1 MSMANSS
8 NMNQESTLPAK
19 GDAMSKQEIRSS
31 ASLAGVFALRM
42 LGLFLI
48 LPVFSLHAQTLPDG
62 NNAVLV
68 GLAMGMYGLCQAICQ
83 IPLGMASDRIGR
95 KPVIVAGLILFAL
108 GSVWAA
114 LADSVMGILIGRA
127 IQGSGAISAALTALI
142 ADTTRE
148 QHRTKAMAMVGGSIG
163 ISFALSLVMAPA
175 LYQALGMSGIFFLTA
190 ALALCGIA
198 VVLKLTPSAPA
209 LPLARVPLRQVLAMP
224 ELMRLN
230 YGVFVLH
237 LSQMAMFVVL
247 PAYLVNVVELP
258 LSQHWKLYLPVMV
271 LSFFTMLPAI
281 MYGEKNGKMKTVFV
295 AAIALLCL
303 VLFAF
308 SSALQHRL
316 GLIVL
321 LFAFFIAFN
330 ILEACQPSL
339 VSRLAPLAAKGSALG
354 VYNTLQALGLFCG
367 GWLGGW
373 LKQQGNHAAVF
384 VLAGL
389 FCAVWLIIAAAMPA
403 IGHRKS
409 ASLTEDD
416 ANSGMNATK
425 SRAN

>member
-1 MSMANSS
+1 MSMATTSQLENSS
-8 NMNQESTLPAK
+8 VPVENDP
-19 GDAMSKQEIRSS
+19 MSRTEIRSA
-31 ASLAGVFALRM
+31 ASLAAIFALRM

-48 LPVFSLHAQTLPDG
+48 LPVFALHAQTLPDG

-83 IPLGMASDRIGR
+83 IPMGMASDRLGR
-95 KPVIVAGLILFAL
+95 KPVIVAGLLLFAV

-127 IQGSGAISAALTALI
+127 IQGSGAISAALSALI

-163 ISFALSLVMAPA
+163 LSFALSLVAAPA
-175 LYQALGMSGIFFLTA
+175 LYQAIGLSGIFFLTA
-190 ALALCGIA
+190 ALALAGI
-198 VVLKLTPSAPA
+198 VVVVKMTPSAPA
-209 LPLARVPLRQVLAMP
+209 LPRSQVALHEILLMP

-247 PAYLVNVVELP
+247 PAYIVNVVDLP
-258 LSQHWKLYLPVMV
+258 LQQHWKLYLPVMI

-281 MYGEKNGKMKTVFV
+281 MYGEKNGKMKTVFLG
-295 AAIALLCL
+295 AISLLCL
-303 VLFAF
+303 VLFAL
-308 SSALQHRL
+308 SGALQQRYA
-316 GLIVL
+316 LIVL

-339 VSRLAPLAAKGSALG
+339 VSRLAPAAAKGTALG

-367 GWLGGW
+367 GYLGGW
-373 LKQQGNHAAVF
+373 LKQQGNPAAVF
-384 VLAGL
+384 ILAGL
-389 FCAVWLIIAAAMPA
+389 LCTVWLIIAAAMPA
-403 IGHRKS
+403 IGRRQAAARES
-409 ASLTEDD
+409 VDLAES
-416 ANSGMNATK
+416 NSGIKAIN
-425 SRAN
+425 

>member
-1 MSMANSS
+1 M
-8 NMNQESTLPAK
+8 TLNA
-19 GDAMSKQEIRSS
+19 GEAMSKQEIRSA
-31 ASLAGVFALRM
+31 ASLAGIFALRM

-48 LPVFSLHAQTLPDG
+48 LPVFALHAQTLPDG

-83 IPLGMASDRIGR
+83 IPLGMASDRLGR
-95 KPVIVAGLILFAL
+95 KPVIIAGLVLFAV

-114 LADSVMGILIGRA
+114 MADSVMGILIGRA

-163 ISFALSLVMAPA
+163 ISFALSLVCAPA
-175 LYQALGMSGIFFLTA
+175 LYQAVGMRGIFFLTA
-190 ALALCGIA
+190 ALAVSGVAI
-198 VVLKLTPSAPA
+198 VLKLTPSAPA
-209 LPLARVPLRQVLAMP
+209 LPMKRVALREVLLMP
-224 ELMRLN
+224 ELVRLN

-247 PAYLVNVVELP
+247 PAYLVSVVDLP

-281 MYGEKNGKMKTVFV
+281 MYGEKKGKMKTVFV
-295 AAIALLCL
+295 AAIALLSL

-308 SSALQHRL
+308 SSALQHRI
-316 GLIVL
+316 GLIIL

-339 VSRLAPLAAKGSALG
+339 VSRLAPAEAKGTALG

-373 LKQQGNHAAVF
+373 LKQHGNPAAVF

-389 FCAVWLIIAAAMPA
+389 LCAVWLIIAAAMPA
-403 IGHRKS
+403 ISHRKASTTPADAGNAGINARKS
-409 ASLTEDD
+409 AI
-416 ANSGMNATK
+416 N
-425 SRAN
+425 

>member
-8 NMNQESTLPAK
+8 NLDNLSTKSSDA
-19 GDAMSKQEIRSS
+19 AMSPIEIRS
-31 ASLAGVFALRM
+31 AATLAGIFALRM

-48 LPVFSLHAQTLPDG
+48 LPVFALHAQGLPDG
-62 NNAVLV
+62 HNAVLV

-95 KPVIVAGLILFAL
+95 KPVIVAGLLLFAL

-127 IQGSGAISAALTALI
+127 IQGSGAISAALSALI

-163 ISFALSLVMAPA
+163 ISFALSLVAAPA
-175 LYQALGMSGIFFLTA
+175 LYQAIGLSGIFFLTA
-190 ALALCGIA
+190 ALALAGIA
-198 VVLKLTPSAPA
+198 VVLKLTPSAPPLPNTKVA
-209 LPLARVPLRQVLAMP
+209 LREVLVMP
-224 ELMRLN
+224 ELLRLN
-230 YGVFVLH
+230 YGVFILH

-247 PAYLVNVVELP
+247 PAYIVSVVELP
-258 LSQHWKLYLPVMV
+258 LQQHWKLYLPVMI

-295 AAIALLCL
+295 AAISLLCL

-308 SSALQHRL
+308 SGALQQRYA
-316 GLIVL
+316 LIVL

-339 VSRLAPLAAKGSALG
+339 VSRLAPPAAKGAALG

-373 LKQQGNHAAVF
+373 LKQQGNPGAVF

-389 FCAVWLIIAAAMPA
+389 LCTVWLIIAAAMPA
-403 IGHRKS
+403 IGRRQQAVADEVQS
-409 ASLTEDD
+409 EA
-416 ANSGMNATK
+416 GINAV
-425 SRAN
+425 N